1 MIIDCPVLRSIHNT
15 GIPIT
20 TCMHGTWMC
29 KDTVSNHAFLSLYC
43 INTSGMFLA
52 PAGCFEHQMAALWV
66 HCYGLVITLVWM
78 GGLCLTTLFSWNLLQ
93 TQRLNAETYTD
104 CACTHA
110 VVAHGLCF
118 MISPHGHMDK
128 SELICI
134 WKQVFSHLG
143 E

>member
-20 TCMHGTWMC
+20 TCMHGTRMC

-43 INTSGMFLA
+43 INTSGMFLS
-52 PAGCFEHQMAALWV
+52 PGCFGTSNGSTLGVLLWLSY
-66 HCYGLVITLVWM
+66 HIGLDGRSLPNN
-78 GGLCLTTLFSWNLLQ
+78 TLFSWNLLQ

-104 CACTHA
+104 CTCTHA
-110 VVAHGLCF
+110 MVAHGLCF
-118 MISPHGHMDK
+118 MISPYGHMDK

-134 WKQVFSHLG
+134 WK
-143 E
+143 